1 MSKKTHKNRETS
13 PANKTRRK
21 LNIKEPTTI
30 IKSIT
35 DSISSLNPFNN
46 NNEQNTNIPVEQSNI
61 TTCNDRRCPN
71 GYRCNTDKICYKL
84 KSLELELNRQTLSL
98 FVDGNRGK
106 TYDIE
111 FLNTNFERISTLKNG
126 RIDGKKING
135 IKLKE
140 MITDLKKTVTK
151 NTKST
156 YYGTLNDEMIIQ
168 IIYLES
174 MQENISNSET
184 DTDNKLQSI
193 PQLSVSPVKDK
204 SPVNEDNNKSGN
216 TEPDYSVDDDK
227 AESVNKE
234 DTEEE
239 DIIDNYELPDMD
251 LKMTTNEENIQD
263 KVGII
268 GNDIDS
274 KKYNKMLQ
282 EKELLERDNIK
293 LEDTYDFLYPELDD
307 PNFNSKIAKRK
318 EFNDTQYD
326 GTIYNIKEQAS
337 KMCNAEFELLP
348 HQVFVKNFL
357 SFQTPYN
364 SLLLYHGLGTG
375 KTCSSIG
382 VAEEMR
388 NYMKQTGITQ
398 RIMIIASPNV
408 QNNFRLQLFDE
419 SKLLLE
425 GGIWNLNTCIGNT
438 LLQEIN
444 PTQLQNIPKEKVVSQ
459 INALINQYYVFMG
472 YGELANFIKRKIYI
486 DQSTGLNNKQQ
497 KQQEVTKIQEIFNN
511 RLVIIDEVHNIRIM
525 QDNKESKKTATLLM
539 HVCKYAEN
547 MRLLLLSATP
557 MFNNH
562 REIIWITNLLNMV
575 DKRSMIQESHVF
587 DKEGNFIQ
595 ANTSEDGKKIEG
607 GEELLRRK
615 LTGYIS
621 YVRGENPYTFPYRIY
636 PNDFAPGKMIQY
648 DSYPSMQMNNKPI
661 ESKPSK
667 IPLYMNVF
675 GDYQKNAYDFILKN
689 LLTKSFSTVNVVG
702 KERNMPTFEN
712 MESFGYTHLRE
723 PLLSLNIIYPNSDF
737 DVKSM
742 ETPQDEPMETP
753 QDEPMETPQD
763 EPMETPQDEPM
774 ETPQDEPME
783 TPQEEPTEELSPA
796 EKEFEQTGGA
806 DENTYKP
813 DDNFENN
820 NIIGNM
826 IGKNGLSNIVSY
838 KQITSPH
845 ELRYNFNYKPE
856 IQQKYGN
863 IFNQENIKKYSGKM
877 HNISTIIKDS
887 KGIIMI
893 YSQYLDGGVVPMAL
907 VLEEMGFTRYGS
919 AKYTESLFETA
930 PTAPIDVNTFVKQQD
945 MADKTSFKPAKYVM
959 ITGDKSFSPNNLDDL
974 KYVTNSDNKNGENVK
989 VILITK
995 AAAEGLDF
1003 KNIRQLHILEPWYN
1017 MNRPEQI
1024 IGRAVRNLSHC
1035 ALPFEERN
1043 VEIYLHATQSTTD
1056 NETADLYI
1064 YRYAE
1069 NKAME
1074 IGKITRI
1081 LKEIAIDCIL
1091 NYGQTSFTIDNLNA
1105 LAANQDIKLQL
1116 SSNQEIDYKIG
1127 DKEGSS
1133 LCDYMNCDFVC
1144 SPNTKI
1150 NDEDI
1155 NQNTYGE
1162 HYVKMNYSSIAKR
1175 IRDLF
1180 KEQIFYKRE
1189 LLINAIQIVKKYPI
1203 EQIDY
1208 VLSRFVENKNNYV
1221 VDKYGRN
1228 GYLINTDDNYGFQP
1242 VEISNEQSSIYERT
1256 VPINYKP
1263 NDLSMELPIEKD
1275 NFTKPEGK
1283 VLNVVLKSSLK
1294 HDKLEKTYEILLNKL
1309 KTELE
1314 KISVEKDNHAKNI
1327 IMETAESDWYK
1338 HLGYVYMELENN
1350 INIPIENIQ
1359 KYAIYHWLDSTQ
1371 LDDKLV
1377 ILHHLYKVE
1386 PYTSGSPIEHI
1397 IKTYF
1402 DEKLLTHNN
1411 EKAIALSS
1419 DNHIDVYIQ
1428 IQETRMWKKASL
1440 SIVRTFAE
1448 LLRKKHYVEKSKIQP
1463 FVGFMHLFK
1472 NNEIVFKLKE
1482 IVKRNAN
1489 NKNMV
1494 INKGFKC
1501 CVSGKKDIIKFLNNK
1516 VLANNPYP
1524 RRQDKGSIM
1533 KYDVNI
1539 NAKNIMRIG
1548 LCVIT
1553 EMIMR
1558 YYNECPLTQ
1567 NEQVWFFDPEETL
1580 ANDLIK
1586 I

>member
-1 MSKKTHKNRETS
+1 
-13 PANKTRRK
+13 
-21 LNIKEPTTI
+21 
-30 IKSIT
+30 
-35 DSISSLNPFNN
+35 
-46 NNEQNTNIPVEQSNI
+46 
-61 TTCNDRRCPN
+61 
-71 GYRCNTDKICYKL
+71 
-84 KSLELELNRQTLSL
+84 
-98 FVDGNRGK
+98 
-106 TYDIE
+106 
-111 FLNTNFERISTLKNG
+111 
-126 RIDGKKING
+126 
-135 IKLKE
+135 
-140 MITDLKKTVTK
+140 
-151 NTKST
+151 
-156 YYGTLNDEMIIQ
+156 
-168 IIYLES
+168 
-174 MQENISNSET
+174 MQENIGNIDT

-193 PQLSVSPVKDK
+193 PQLSVTPIKEQT
-204 SPVNEDNNKSGN
+204 PINEDNTERDD
-216 TEPDYSVDDDK
+216 TEPDTNVDEK
-227 AESVNKE
+227 TESINKE

-239 DIIDNYELPDMD
+239 EIIDNYELPDMD
-251 LKMTTNEENIQD
+251 LKMTTNEENIQN

-419 SKLLLE
+419 SKLILE

-444 PTQLQNIPKEKVVSQ
+444 PTQLQNIPKEKIVSQ

-486 DQSTGLNNKQQ
+486 DQSSGLDTKQQ
-497 KQQEVTKIQEIFNN
+497 KRQEIIKIQEIFNN

-525 QDNKESKKTATLLM
+525 QDNKESRKTATLLM

-575 DKRSMIQESHVF
+575 DKRSMIQESDVF
-587 DKEGNFIQ
+587 DKEGNFIEEK
-595 ANTSEDGKKIEG
+595 TTEDGKKIEG

-675 GDYQKNAYDFILKN
+675 GDYQKKAYDFIVKN
-689 LLTKSFSTVNVVG
+689 LLKKSFSTVNVVG

-737 DVKSM
+737 DVKSTEIPTEEEPTDEEPT
-742 ETPQDEPMETP
+742 ETPTEEESTETP
-753 QDEPMETPQD
+753 TEEEPTEGLSPAEKEFERTETPT
-763 EPMETPQDEPM
+763 E
-774 ETPQDEPME
+774 
-783 TPQEEPTEELSPA
+783 EEPTEELSPA
-796 EKEFEQTGGA
+796 EKEFEQTETPTEEEPTEEKPTEKEFEQTGGA
-806 DENTYKP
+806 DENTYNP
-813 DDNFENN
+813 DDNLENE
-820 NIIGNM
+820 NIISNM
-826 IGKNGLSNIVSY
+826 IGKTGLSNVVSY

-856 IQQKYGN
+856 IQTKYGN

-877 HNISTIIKDS
+877 YNISTIIKDS

-930 PTAPIDVNTFVKQQD
+930 PTAPIDVNTFVKQED
-945 MADKTSFKPAKYVM
+945 MEDKSSFKPAKYVM
-959 ITGDKSFSPNNLDDL
+959 ITGDKSFSPNNLEDL

-1105 LAANQDIKLQL
+1105 LAENQDIKLQL

-1189 LLINAIQIVKKYPI
+1189 PLINAIQIVKKYPI

-1242 VEISNEQSSIYERT
+1242 VEISDEQSSIYERT

-1263 NDLSMELPIEKD
+1263 SDLSMELPIEKE

-1294 HDKLEKTYEILLNKL
+1294 HDKLEKNYDVLLNKL
-1309 KTELE
+1309 KTELD
-1314 KISVEKDNHAKNI
+1314 KINVEKENHAKNV

-1350 INIPIENIQ
+1350 INIPVENIQ
-1359 KYAIYHWLDSTQ
+1359 KYAIYHWLDSIQ

-1402 DEKLLTHNN
+1402 DEKILTHNN
-1411 EKAIALSS
+1411 EKAIALSG
-1419 DNHIDVYIQ
+1419 DNHIELYIQ
-1428 IQETRMWKKASL
+1428 IKETRLWKKASL
-1440 SIVRTFAE
+1440 SIVRTFAD
-1448 LLRKKHYVEKSKIQP
+1448 LLRNKHYVEKSKIQP

-1489 NKNMV
+1489 NKNLV

-1524 RRQDKGSIM
+1524 IRQDKGSIM
-1533 KYDVNI
+1533 KYDVNV

-1558 YYNECPLTQ
+1558 YYNECPLTK
-1567 NEQVWFFDPEETL
+1567 NEKVWFFDPEETL

>member
-1 MSKKTHKNRETS
+1 MSNKTHKNRETS

-21 LNIKEPTTI
+21 LIIKEPDTI
-30 IKSIT
+30 INSIV

-46 NNEQNTNIPVEQSNI
+46 NDEQNTSIPVEQNEI
-61 TTCNDRRCPN
+61 ITCNDRRCPN

-98 FVDGNRGK
+98 LVDGNRGK
-106 TYDIE
+106 SYDID

-126 RIDGKKING
+126 RIDGKKMNG

-140 MITDLKKTVTK
+140 MITDLKKIVTK
-151 NTKST
+151 NTKNT

-174 MQENISNSET
+174 MQENIGNI
-184 DTDNKLQSI
+184 DNIDNNLQSI
-193 PQLSVSPVKDK
+193 PQLSVSPIQEKTVI
-204 SPVNEDNNKSGN
+204 NEDNNEPDN
-216 TEPDYSVDDDK
+216 TEKDSIVDDK
-227 AESVNKE
+227 PELVNNE

-239 DIIDNYELPDMD
+239 EIIDNYELPDMD

-268 GNDIDS
+268 ANDIDS

-307 PNFNSKIAKRK
+307 PNFNSKISKRK

-326 GTIYNIKEQAS
+326 GTIYNIKEHAS

-408 QNNFRLQLFDE
+408 QNNFRLQLFDDN
-419 SKLLLE
+419 KLVLE

-486 DQSTGLNNKQQ
+486 DQSTGLDTKQQ
-497 KQQEVTKIQEIFNN
+497 KQQEIIKIQEIFNN

-547 MRLLLLSATP
+547 MRMLLLSATP

-575 DKRSMIQESHVF
+575 DKRSMIEESDVF

-595 ANTSEDGKKIEG
+595 AKTTEDGHKIEG

-661 ESKPSK
+661 ESKSSK

-675 GDYQKNAYDFILKN
+675 GDYQKKAYDFVLKN
-689 LLTKSFSTVNVVG
+689 LLKKSFSTVNVLG

-737 DVKSM
+737 DVKSID
-742 ETPQDEPMETP
+742 TPE
-753 QDEPMETPQD
+753 
-763 EPMETPQDEPM
+763 
-774 ETPQDEPME
+774 
-783 TPQEEPTEELSPA
+783 EEPVEEEPVEEESVEEESVEEEPVEELSPA

-806 DENTYKP
+806 DENTYKQ
-813 DDNFENN
+813 DDNIENE
-820 NIIGNM
+820 NIISNM
-826 IGKNGLSNIVSY
+826 IGKTGLSNVVSY
-838 KQITSPH
+838 KQITSPN

-856 IQQKYGN
+856 IQSKYGN
-863 IFNQENIKKYSGKM
+863 IFSTENIKKYSGKM
-877 HNISTIIKDS
+877 HNISNIIKNS

-919 AKYTESLFETA
+919 AKYTRSLFETA
-930 PTAPIDVNTFVKQQD
+930 PTTPIDANTLIKQED
-945 MADKTSFKPAKYVM
+945 MEDKNAFKPAKYVM
-959 ITGDKSFSPNNLDDL
+959 ITGDKSFSPNNLEDL
-974 KYVTNSDNKNGENVK
+974 KYVTNSDNKNGENVR

-1091 NYGQTSFTIDNLNA
+1091 NYGQTSFTIDKLNA
-1105 LAANQDIKLQL
+1105 LAENQNIKLQL

-1189 LLINAIQIVKKYPI
+1189 PLISAIQIVKKYPI

-1208 VLSRFVENKNNYV
+1208 VLSRFVENKNNYI

-1242 VEISNEQSSIYERT
+1242 VEISDEQSSIYERT

-1263 NDLSMELPIEKD
+1263 NDLSMELPIEKE

-1314 KISVEKDNHAKNI
+1314 KIKVEKENHAKNI

-1338 HLGYVYMELENN
+1338 HLGYVYVELQNN

-1359 KYAIYHWLDSTQ
+1359 KYAIYHWLDSIQ
-1371 LDDKLV
+1371 LDEKLV

-1386 PYTSGSPIEHI
+1386 PYTPGSPNEHI

-1402 DEKLLTHNN
+1402 DDKILTYNN
-1411 EKAIALSS
+1411 QKAIALSG
-1419 DNHIDVYIQ
+1419 DNHIELYIQ
-1428 IQETRMWKKASL
+1428 IQETRLWKKASL
-1440 SIVRTFAE
+1440 SIVRTFAD
-1448 LLRKKHYVEKSKIQP
+1448 LLRKKHYVEKSNIQP

-1482 IVKRNAN
+1482 IVKKNAN

-1516 VLANNPYP
+1516 ILANNPYP
-1524 RRQDKGSIM
+1524 IRQDKGSIM
-1533 KYDVNI
+1533 TYNVNA

-1558 YYNECPLTQ
+1558 YYNECPLTINKQ
-1567 NEQVWFFDPEETL
+1567 IWFFDPEEAL